1 MVKGDALKS
10 ELEPFPAYQAYQ
22 PFPAYQAYQPF
33 PAYQGT
39 RGLKE
44 NGRTATRRTVSEI
57 QPPGQI
63 TF

>member
-1 MVKGDALKS
+1 MGPRGKAIVKGDALKS
-10 ELEPFPAYQAYQ
+10 ELE

>member
-1 MVKGDALKS
+1 MGPRGKAIVKGDALKS

-22 PFPAYQAYQPF
+22 PL

>member
-1 MVKGDALKS
+1 MGPRGKAIVKGDALKS
-10 ELEPFPAYQAYQ
+10 ELE

-57 QPPGQI
+57 RPPGQI